1 MSSSQNKL
9 RQRLGSIDITSHH
22 IFSRLSDRLTADIII
37 HIIHE
42 WIKFLWRLR
51 TGSLRERMLHR
62 LINQDHI

>member
-42 WIKFLWRLR
+42 
-51 TGSLRERMLHR
+51 
-62 LINQDHI
+62 